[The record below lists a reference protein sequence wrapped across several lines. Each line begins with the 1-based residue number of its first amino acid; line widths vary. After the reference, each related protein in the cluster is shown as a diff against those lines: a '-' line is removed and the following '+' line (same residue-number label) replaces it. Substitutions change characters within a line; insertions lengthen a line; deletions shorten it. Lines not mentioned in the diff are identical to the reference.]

1 MKLNNLIKYSV
12 RFAFLQSI
20 LTFITIYYF
29 DNFLISNDEFKQII
43 YFNLV
48 EDIERFMP
56 FINSNLISIDAVLV
70 LLVFIFLIILYST
83 KFYTYVNE
91 LTFSVNKNLIDEYF
105 QLYLLWATFIFTTFY
120 VLRFQN
126 ISRWYLFLFSL
137 FVPLLLLIFRN
148 TELLSSLLGRSITNE
163 SFLSVNLNDDSNFRN
178 LRIITFR
185 NSLGNLEHSDLDD
198 VDALIDKIDR
208 VNKVEK
214 INLIVL
220 NFENKAK
227 IKSSLEKYLIET
239 NKKVLI
245 ISKKQPVFKNTFLF
259 RQETINKSFFTYF
272 NNDIQYGSKYIL
284 KRILDITLSC
294 IGLIVFSPIMILL
307 GLYILLIDGYPF
319 FVKQRRVGLHGE
331 PFNMFKFRTM
341 KKNSHELRSTMEEL
355 NNSDGPLFKIE
366 EDPRILNGLSFA
378 RKFSIDE
385 LLQFINVFKGDM
397 SIVGPRP
404 LFDDDTQL
412 FNTKYMRRLNV
423 LPGITGL
430 LQINERNTS
439 EFETWYKYDIEY
451 IENWSLYLDFKIIL
465 KTPFA
470 LFSKKIKGI

>member
-1 MKLNNLIKYSV
+1 MKFNNFIKYII
-12 RFAFLQSI
+12 RFAFLQGL
-20 LTFITIYYF
+20 LTFTTIYYF
-29 DNFLISNDEFKQII
+29 DNFLITNDAYKQNI
-43 YFNLV
+43 YLNLV
-48 EDIERFMP
+48 EDIQRFLP
-56 FINSNLISIDAVLV
+56 FVNSNFISVDVVLAII
-70 LLVFIFLIILYST
+70 VFIFLIILYST

-91 LTFSVNKNLIDEYF
+91 LTFSINKNLLDEYF
-105 QLYLLWATFIFTTFY
+105 QLYLLWTAYTFTAFY
-120 VLRFQN
+120 VLRFED

-137 FVPLLLLIFRN
+137 FVPVILLIFRN
-148 TELLSSLLGRSITNE
+148 TEFLSSLLGRSITNE
-163 SFLSVNLNDDSNFRN
+163 SFLSVNLDNDSNFRN

-185 NSLGNLEHSDLDD
+185 NSLGNIEHNDLVNDISI
-198 VDALIDKIDR
+198 IDKIDK
-208 VNKVEK
+208 VNKEEK

-220 NFENKAK
+220 NLDSQNKINSK
-227 IKSSLEKYLIET
+227 LEKYLIET

-245 ISKKQPVFKNTFLF
+245 ISKKQPVFANKFLF
-259 RQETINKSFFTYF
+259 REETIDKSFFTYF

-284 KRILDITLSC
+284 KRILDITLSF

-319 FVKQRRVGLHGE
+319 YVKQRRVGLHGE
-331 PFNMFKFRTM
+331 TFNMYKFRTM
-341 KKNSHELRSTMEEL
+341 KKNSHELRKTMEEL
-355 NNSDGPLFKIE
+355 NKSDGPLFKIE
-366 EDPRILNGLSFA
+366 QDPRILKGLNFA

-385 LLQFINVFKGDM
+385 LLQFINVLTGDM

-404 LFDDDTQL
+404 LFDNDTQL
-412 FNTKYMRRLNV
+412 FDTKYMRRLNV

>member
-1 MKLNNLIKYSV
+1 MRLNNLIKYII
-12 RFAFLQSI
+12 RFTFLQSI
-20 LTFITIYYF
+20 LTIITIYYF
-29 DNFLISNDEFKQII
+29 DNFLISNNAFKQII
-43 YFNLV
+43 YLNLV
-48 EDIERFMP
+48 EDIQRFLP
-56 FINSNLISIDAVLV
+56 FINSNSISIDAVLV

-91 LTFSVNKNLIDEYF
+91 LTFSLNKNLLDEYF
-105 QLYLLWATFIFTTFY
+105 QLYLLWTTYIFTTFY
-120 VLRFQN
+120 ILRFEN

-137 FVPLLLLIFRN
+137 FVPVILLIFRN
-148 TELLSSLLGRSITNE
+148 TEFLSSLLGRSITSE
-163 SFLSVNLNDDSNFRN
+163 SFLSINLDPDSNFRN

-185 NSLGNLEHSDLDD
+185 KSLGNLEHADLGDD
-198 VDALIDKIDR
+198 VSLINKIDK
-208 VNKVEK
+208 VNKIKK

-220 NFENKAK
+220 NLDSQKRINPK
-227 IKSSLEKYLIET
+227 LEKYLIET

-245 ISKKQPVFKNTFLF
+245 ISKNQPVFENNFLF
-259 RQETINKSFFTYF
+259 RQETIDKSFFTYF

-294 IGLIVFSPIMILL
+294 IGLVIFSPIMILL

-331 PFNMFKFRTM
+331 AFNMYKFRTM
-341 KKNSHELRSTMEEL
+341 KKDSHELRATMEEL
-355 NNSDGPLFKIE
+355 NKSDGPLFKIE
-366 EDPRILNGLSFA
+366 NDPRILRGLSFA
-378 RKFSIDE
+378 RKFSLDE

-412 FNTKYMRRLNV
+412 FDTKYMRRLNV

-470 LFSKKIKGI
+470 LFSKKIKGL

>member
-1 MKLNNLIKYSV
+1 LINNN
-12 RFAFLQSI
+12 A
-20 LTFITIYYF
+20 
-29 DNFLISNDEFKQII
+29 FKQII
-43 YFNLV
+43 YLNLV
-48 EDIERFMP
+48 EDTQRFLP
-56 FINSNLISIDAVLV
+56 FINSNYISIDAVFV
-70 LLVFIFLIILYST
+70 LLVFLFFIILYST

-91 LTFSVNKNLIDEYF
+91 LTFSLNKNLLDEYF
-105 QLYLLWATFIFTTFY
+105 QLYLLWTTYIFTTFY
-120 VLRFQN
+120 ILRFEN

-137 FVPLLLLIFRN
+137 FIPLILLIFRN
-148 TELLSSLLGRSITNE
+148 TELLSSLLGRSITSE
-163 SFLSVNLNDDSNFRN
+163 SFLSINLDPDSNFRN

-185 NSLGNLEHSDLDD
+185 NSLGNLEQNNLNAASSLIEK
-198 VDALIDKIDR
+198 IDK
-208 VNKVEK
+208 VNKIKK

-220 NFENKAK
+220 NMDSQIK
-227 IKSSLEKYLIET
+227 INPKLEKYLIET

-245 ISKKQPVFKNTFLF
+245 ISKKQPEFTNTFLF
-259 RQETINKSFFTYF
+259 RQETIDKSFFTYF

-284 KRILDITLSC
+284 KRILDITLSF

-307 GLYILLIDGYPF
+307 GLYILLVDGYPF
-319 FVKQRRVGLHGE
+319 YVKQRRVGLHGE
-331 PFNMFKFRTM
+331 TFNMYKFRTM
-341 KKNSHELRSTMEEL
+341 KKNSHELRKTMEEL
-355 NNSDGPLFKIE
+355 NKSDGPLFKIE
-366 EDPRILNGLSFA
+366 QDPRILKGLNFA

-385 LLQFINVFKGDM
+385 LLQFINVLIGDM

-412 FNTKYMRRLNV
+412 FDTKYMRRLNV